1 MTGSRP
7 PVRPTSELRN
17 NQEGVSLGGPIVKNH
32 TFFFMNYEQ
41 QNYRQAL
48 TAPGTT
54 PSAAWVSASRGS
66 DGERWRAGEPAHA

>member
-1 MTGSRP
+1 M
-7 PVRPTSELRN
+7 
-17 NQEGVSLGGPIVKNH
+17 KNH

-54 PSAAWVSASRGS
+54 PSGAWVSAATAVMAK
-66 DGERWRAGEPAHA
+66 DGVR